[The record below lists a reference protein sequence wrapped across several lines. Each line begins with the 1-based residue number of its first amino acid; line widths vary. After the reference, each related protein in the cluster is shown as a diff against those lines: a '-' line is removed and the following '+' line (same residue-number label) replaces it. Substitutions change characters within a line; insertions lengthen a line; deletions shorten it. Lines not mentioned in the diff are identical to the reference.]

1 MKKLGAKGMKTLKVF
16 HLLFVMVWLVGV
28 LSMWVLNLQ
37 TPENGSE
44 LKMLLGSIL
53 WIDHTMTIPGAM
65 LTVLTGIIY
74 GAFTNYGFFK
84 LRWITVK
91 WIVGVAVILS
101 GTFIFHPDSLK
112 LISIIESN
120 ADGVFRNPQMMASF
134 YQGRITT
141 LVQGLFLVFLVV
153 ISVFK
158 PWRKTLV
165 K

>member
-1 MKKLGAKGMKTLKVF
+1 M
-16 HLLFVMVWLVGV
+16 
-28 LSMWVLNLQ
+28 Q

-53 WIDHTMTIPGAM
+53 WIDHTKTIPGTM
-65 LTVLTGIIY
+65 LTVLTGITY

-84 LRWITVK
+84 FRWITVK